1 MDAVITADI
10 IGYTKLTN
18 SDADNVLNTIHSL
31 FSELTLDR
39 NNLSSNFSIK
49 RGDSIQGEISNPADA
64 LKIAL
69 LLKTAVKKLKVD
81 SKNLDIRIAIG
92 VGNIDNKRNSIDESF
107 GEAYIYSG
115 RSLDNMKNDRR
126 VFVAKTNNTVIDEEL
141 DVELIL
147 LEAIMSGWKTTS
159 AEVLYYTLLGFN
171 ETEIAERL
179 NVSQSAINQRKKTAG
194 WVAVEALVNRYEK
207 LIKTIS

>member
-10 IGYTKLTN
+10 IGYTKLTSN
-18 SDADNVLNTIHSL
+18 DANIVLNTIHSL
-31 FSELTLDR
+31 FNELSLKR
-39 NNLSSNFSIK
+39 NNLSSSFSIK
-49 RGDSIQGEISNPADA
+49 RGDSIQGEISNPAKA

-69 LLKTAVKKLKVD
+69 LLKTAVRKLKLEG
-81 SKNLDIRIAIG
+81 KNLDIRIAIG
-92 VGNIDNKRNSIDESF
+92 VGNIENKRNSIDESF

-115 RSLDNMKNDRR
+115 RSLDAMKNDRR
-126 VFVAKTNNTVIDEEL
+126 VFVVKTNNETVNEEL

-171 ETEIAERL
+171 ETEIAEKL

-194 WVAVEALVNRYEK
+194 WVAVEALVNRYDK
-207 LIKTIS
+207 LIKSI

>member
-10 IGYTKLTN
+10 IGYTKLTSN
-18 SDADNVLNTIHSL
+18 DANIVLNTIHSL
-31 FSELTLDR
+31 FNELSLKR
-39 NNLSSNFSIK
+39 NNLSSSFSIK
-49 RGDSIQGEISNPADA
+49 RGDSIQGEISNPAKA

-69 LLKTAVKKLKVD
+69 LLKTAVRKLKLEN
-81 SKNLDIRIAIG
+81 KNLDIRIAIG
-92 VGNIDNKRNSIDESF
+92 VGNIENKRNSIDESF

-115 RSLDNMKNDRR
+115 RSLDAMKNDRR
-126 VFVAKTNNTVIDEEL
+126 VFVVKTNNETVNEEL

-171 ETEIAERL
+171 ETEIAEKL

-194 WVAVEALVNRYEK
+194 WVAVEALVNRYDK
-207 LIKTIS
+207 LIKTI

>member
-18 SDADNVLNTIHSL
+18 NDADIVLNTIHNL
-31 FSELTLDR
+31 FRELTLDR

-49 RGDSIQGEISNPADA
+49 RGDSIQGEISNPAEA

-69 LLKTAVKKLKVD
+69 LLKTAVRKLKVG

-92 VGNIDNKRNSIDESF
+92 IGNIDNKRNSIDESF

-115 RSLDNMKNDRR
+115 RSLDNMKNDKR
-126 VFVAKTNNTVIDEEL
+126 VFVAKTNNEAVNKEL
-141 DVELIL
+141 DVELTL
-147 LEAIMSGWKTTS
+147 LESIMSGWKSTS

-171 ETEIAERL
+171 ETEIAEKL
-179 NVSQSAINQRKKTAG
+179 NISQSAINQRKKIAG
-194 WVAVEALVNRYEK
+194 WVAVETLVKRYEK